1 MSAEL
6 ASELWGEIKRYVNEI
21 DRDEAAEVYV
31 STLIDNDI
39 GINEIK
45 TAFRGDSDIKRA
57 LQPYLEEE
65 EPEEDEEVDYDEYDE

>member
-1 MSAEL
+1 MSADL

-39 GINEIK
+39 GINDIK

-65 EPEEDEEVDYDEYDE
+65 EPEEDEYHEDEDEEY

>member
-6 ASELWGEIKRYVNEI
+6 ANELWSEIKRYVNEI
-21 DRDEAAEVYV
+21 DRNEAAEVYI
-31 STLIDNDI
+31 STLVDNDI

-45 TAFRGDSDIKRA
+45 TAFRGDADIKRA

>member
-21 DRDEAAEVYV
+21 DRNEAAEVYV
-31 STLIDNDI
+31 STLVDNDI
-39 GINEIK
+39 SINEIK
-45 TAFRGDSDIKRA
+45 TAFRGDADIKRA

>member
-21 DRDEAAEVYV
+21 DRNEAAEVYV
-31 STLIDNDI
+31 STLVDNDI

-45 TAFRGDSDIKRA
+45 TAFRGDADIKRA

>member
-21 DRDEAAEVYV
+21 DRNEAAEVYV
-31 STLIDNDI
+31 STLVDNDI
-39 GINEIK
+39 HINEIK

-57 LQPYLEEE
+57 LLPYLEEE
-65 EPEEDEEVDYDEYDE
+65 EPEEEYDDPEDEEEY

>member
-6 ASELWGEIKRYVNEI
+6 ANELWGEIKRYVNEI
-21 DRDEAAEVYV
+21 DRNEAAEVYV

-45 TAFRGDSDIKRA
+45 TAFRGDADIKRA

>member
-6 ASELWGEIKRYVNEI
+6 ANELWSEIKRYVNEI
-21 DRDEAAEVYV
+21 DRNEAAEVYV

-65 EPEEDEEVDYDEYDE
+65 EPEEDEYHEDEDEEY

>member
-21 DRDEAAEVYV
+21 DRNEAAEVYV
-31 STLIDNDI
+31 STLVDNDI
-39 GINEIK
+39 GINDIK

-57 LQPYLEEE
+57 LQPYLEDEE
-65 EPEEDEEVDYDEYDE
+65 EEYNDDEDEEDY